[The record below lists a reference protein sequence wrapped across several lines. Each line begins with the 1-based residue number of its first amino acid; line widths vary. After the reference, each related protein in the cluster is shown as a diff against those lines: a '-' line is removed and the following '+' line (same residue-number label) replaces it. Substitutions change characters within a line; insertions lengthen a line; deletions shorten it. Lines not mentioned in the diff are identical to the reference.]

1 MTVQLYKKEPC
12 LFCERCRISLLEKK
26 ISFEEITVD
35 VRNKPD
41 WFLALS
47 PSGKVPVLKR
57 DDCTVFDSA
66 VINEYLDE
74 AFPEIPLMPSHPDD
88 RARVRFWINFAN
100 SQLHTSYMNIL
111 RTPPDSFGDAV
122 AQFEADLTTLD
133 RSLEDSA
140 KLGPYFNGEL
150 FTLADI
156 TYATTFDRFS
166 VFPVLRGYDFP
177 GTTVAR
183 VHSWM
188 ESLAVRPSV
197 VATRPSL
204 EANLANC
211 GRYLPKA
218 LHIDESTSVAQ

>member
-1 MTVQLYKKEPC
+1 MTIQLYKKAPC
-12 LFCERCRISLLEKK
+12 LFCERCLISLLEKH

-57 DDCTVFDSA
+57 GDCTIFDSA

-74 AFPEIPLMPSHPDD
+74 AFPEVPLMPSQPDE

-100 SQLHTSYMNIL
+100 GQLHTSYMNIL
-111 RTPPDSFGDAV
+111 RTPPDGFGDAV
-122 AQFEADLTTLD
+122 AKFEADLRTLD
-133 RSLEDSA
+133 GALEDGA
-140 KLGPYFNGEL
+140 RPGPYFIGEQ

-166 VFPVLRGYDFP
+166 VFPVLRGYDLP
-177 GTTVAR
+177 GDVPR
-183 VHSWM
+183 VRSWM
-188 ESLAVRPSV
+188 ESLAGRPSV
-197 VATRPSL
+197 EATRPSL

-211 GRYLPKA
+211 GRYLPEE
-218 LHIDESTSVAQ
+218 LRIEESASTAQ

>member
-57 DDCTVFDSA
+57 DDCTVFDSV

-74 AFPEIPLMPSHPDD
+74 AFPEIPL
-88 RARVRFWINFAN
+88 
-100 SQLHTSYMNIL
+100 
-111 RTPPDSFGDAV
+111 
-122 AQFEADLTTLD
+122 
-133 RSLEDSA
+133 
-140 KLGPYFNGEL
+140 
-150 FTLADI
+150 
-156 TYATTFDRFS
+156 
-166 VFPVLRGYDFP
+166 RGYDLP
-177 GTTVAR
+177 GTVAR

-197 VATRPSL
+197 VATCPSL

>member
-12 LFCERCRISLLEKK
+12 LFCERCWISLLEKK

-35 VRNKPD
+35 VRDKPD

-47 PSGKVPVLKR
+47 PSGKVPVFKH

-74 AFPEIPLMPSHPDD
+74 AFAEIPLMPSRPDE

-100 SQLHTSYMNIL
+100 TRLHTSYMNIL

-122 AQFEADLTTLD
+122 ARFEADLKTLD
-133 RSLEDSA
+133 RALEDSA
-140 KLGPYFNGEL
+140 KPGPYFNGEQ

-166 VFPVLRGYDFP
+166 LFPVLRSYDLP
-177 GTTVAR
+177 VTVAR

-188 ESLAVRPSV
+188 EALAVRPSV

-211 GRYLPKA
+211 GRYLPDA
-218 LHIDESTSVAQ
+218 LRFEKSTLVVQ